1 MAPSPQLPAAAEG
14 DDGVSAR
21 AYAASTSGGP
31 LRQGEVLTGLRIKKL
46 AVESV
51 TDGSED
57 LLVTVPFAFVI
68 VASQDCDL
76 EQDHRIRF
84 GDSDKIPTLPSV
96 LLYEVVTAEALKAS
110 RPDLN
115 RGSLPWTNAQQ
126 NKNERYHFLEAVPQD
141 CDARGE
147 GLPELAIDFK
157 RYLTVPTEEL
167 YARTARGDVHRRSR
181 LESPFLEHWSFRH
194 AAFQCRVALPRQH
207 TSE

>member
-1 MAPSPQLPAAAEG
+1 MAPASQLPAAAEG
-14 DDGVSAR
+14 VDDASAR
-21 AYAASTSGGP
+21 AYAASTLGGP

-46 AVESV
+46 ALESV
-51 TDGSED
+51 ADGSED

-76 EQDHRIRF
+76 EQDHPIRF
-84 GDSDKIPTLPSV
+84 GESDKTPTLPWV
-96 LLYEVVTAEALKAS
+96 LLYEVVTAQALKAS
-110 RPDLN
+110 RPDLSQ
-115 RGSLPWTNAQQ
+115 GSLPWTNAQQ
-126 NKNERYHFLEAVPQD
+126 NKNERYHFLEAVPTD

-157 RYLTVPTEEL
+157 RYLTVPTDEL
-167 YARTARGDVHRRSR
+167 YARIEGGYVHRRCR

-207 TSE
+207 ASE